1 MRQPDC
7 TTSVQIGYGSI
18 VLFCYNRPYMNLA
31 SLSLTDQRDLMK
43 SREVDASDL
52 ASACYRQIEKLNP
65 LLNAFITVTP
75 PEPLPP
81 QVGSVPL
88 YGIPLAVKDLYDT
101 KGIRTTAG
109 SRFFADNIPQEDAVV
124 VQKMKRA
131 GVQIVGKTNT
141 HEIALGVT
149 NNNPHYGAC
158 KNPWDITRTPGG
170 SSGGSAVAVATG
182 MAMAAL
188 GTDTGGSIRIPAA
201 LCGVVGLKPTYGR
214 VSLRGI
220 LPLSWNLD
228 HAGPI
233 TRRVEDAALM
243 LQVMGGYDE
252 LDPTS
257 VKTLPGDYSSHLK
270 DNMKERKIAFAIGS
284 YIEESDP
291 EVLEAVRLAAQ
302 VLAEQ
307 DVLITDV
314 NVDFLREGAL
324 ANAVMTQADGAA
336 FHRERLKEHP
346 DWFGADVRL
355 RLETGAA
362 FTSSEYSLARRTQAE
377 VKRKCEVLLNLYDV
391 LILPTTPIPAPV
403 LEGED
408 ALERARQLTR
418 FTAPFNLTGL
428 PALTVPCGFTK
439 DGLPIG
445 LQIVSRAWNEAG
457 VLRTGFAFQQAT
469 DWHTRKCPI
478 C

>member
-1 MRQPDC
+1 
-7 TTSVQIGYGSI
+7 
-18 VLFCYNRPYMNLA
+18 MNL
-31 SLSLTDQRDLMK
+31 SFLSLTDQRDLMK
-43 SREVDASDL
+43 SDEINAADL
-52 ASACYRQIEKLNP
+52 TSACFRQIERLNP
-65 LLNAFITVTP
+65 TLNAFITVIP
-75 PEPLPP
+75 PDS
-81 QVGSVPL
+81 QFSQNGMQGKSL

-109 SRFFADNIPQEDAVV
+109 SRFFADNIPQEDAYV
-124 VQKMKRA
+124 VQKIKKA
-131 GVQIVGKTNT
+131 GAQIVGKTNT

-188 GTDTGGSIRIPAA
+188 GTDTGGSIRIPAS

-233 TRRVEDAALM
+233 TRNVEDAALM

-252 LDPTS
+252 FDPTS
-257 VKTLPGDYSSHLK
+257 VKTLPGDYSSHIK
-270 DNMKERKIAFAIGS
+270 DSMKERKIALAVGNF
-284 YIEESDP
+284 IEEADQ
-291 EVLEAVRLAAQ
+291 EVLEAVRSAAQ

-307 DVLITDV
+307 GALITEV
-314 NVDFLREGAL
+314 NVDFLKEGAL

-336 FHRERLKEHP
+336 VHRERLKEHP
-346 DWFGADVRL
+346 DWFGADVRQ

-362 FTSSEYSLARRTQAE
+362 FTSSEYVLARHTQTE
-377 VKRKCEVLLNLYDV
+377 IKRRCELLLNLYDV
-391 LILPTTPIPAPV
+391 LILPTTPISAPV
-403 LEGED
+403 LEGEN

-418 FTAPFNLTGL
+418 FTSPFNLTGL

-439 DGLPIG
+439 EGLPIG
-445 LQIVSRAWNEAG
+445 VQFVSRAWNEAG
-457 VLRTGFAFQQAT
+457 ILRAGYAFQQAT

-478 C
+478 R

>member
-1 MRQPDC
+1 
-7 TTSVQIGYGSI
+7 
-18 VLFCYNRPYMNLA
+18 MNL
-31 SLSLTDQRDLMK
+31 SFLSLTEQRDLVK
-43 SREVDASDL
+43 SNEIFASDL
-52 ASACYRQIEKLNP
+52 TSTCYRQIERLNP
-65 LLNAFITVTP
+65 TLNAFITVIP
-75 PEPLPP
+75 HESLIP
-81 QVGSVPL
+81 QNGTQGKL
-88 YGIPLAVKDLYDT
+88 LCGIPLAVKDLYDT

-109 SRFFADNIPQEDAVV
+109 SRFFADNIPQEDAFV
-124 VQKMKRA
+124 VQKIKRA
-131 GVQIVGKTNT
+131 GAQIVGKTNT

-233 TRRVEDAALM
+233 TRNVEDAALM

-257 VKTLPGDYSSHLK
+257 VKSLPGDYSSHIK
-270 DNMKERKIAFAIGS
+270 DSMKERKIALAIGNF
-284 YIEESDP
+284 IEEADQ
-291 EVLEAVRLAAQ
+291 EVLEAVRKAAH

-307 DVLITDV
+307 GALITEV
-314 NVDFLREGAL
+314 NADFLEEGAL
-324 ANAVMTQADGAA
+324 ANALMTQADGAA
-336 FHRERLKEHP
+336 FHRDRLKEHP
-346 DWFGADVRL
+346 DWFGSDVRQ

-362 FTSSEYSLARRTQAE
+362 FTSSEYVLARHTQTE
-377 VKRKCEVLLNLYDV
+377 LKRRCEVLLNSYDV
-391 LILPTTPIPAPV
+391 LILPTTPISAPV
-403 LEGED
+403 LEGEN

-418 FTAPFNLTGL
+418 FTSPFNLSGL

-439 DGLPIG
+439 EGLPIG

-457 VLRTGFAFQQAT
+457 VLRTGYAFQQAT

-478 C
+478 A